1 MKKLFTLFV
10 ILFSLFF
17 LQVAAQDE
25 IPNKDFEQWDNFVTY
40 EVPTYWDSPNA
51 ETGLVNIFEVTR
63 DTVNVYQGLYSARLE
78 TMNVM
83 GIATVPGLLT
93 LGEFTVNFATQ
104 EYTITGGTPF
114 IERPVKL
121 TGQYRYTP
129 QGGDTCSFSI
139 ILTKYDSVSGQRDT
153 IGAGLTKIYTP
164 ASSWILF
171 EVPVFYFSQ
180 EDPDTMNIVI
190 FSSLP
195 TSPVI
200 GTVLIVDALE
210 INVGVG
216 VGEHGI
222 VKDVTM
228 SFDPYQNQL
237 VINFTKPSAG
247 QASVNIYNATG
258 QVLLKG
264 RLTTATGHQSINM
277 GSYPQGLYV
286 IEVISG
292 TERVIQ
298 KILR

>member
-1 MKKLFTLFV
+1 MKKLFTLCL

-17 LQVAAQDE
+17 LQVAAQDD
-25 IPNKDFEQWDNFVTY
+25 IPNKDFEQWDNFDTY

-63 DTVNVYQGLYSARLE
+63 DTVTVYQGLYSARLE

-104 EYTITGGTPF
+104 EFSITGGTPF
-114 IERPVKL
+114 TERPVKL
-121 TGQYRYTP
+121 TGHYRYAP
-129 QGGDTCSFSI
+129 QGGDACSFSI
-139 ILTKYDSVSGQRDT
+139 ALTKYNSVSGQRDT
-153 IGAGLTKIYTP
+153 IGAGLTVINTS
-164 ASSWILF
+164 AGSWTLF

-180 EDPDTMNIVI
+180 EDPDSMNIVI
-190 FSSLP
+190 FSSPP
-195 TSPVI
+195 TNPVI
-200 GTVLIVDALE
+200 GSVLIVDALE
-210 INVGVG
+210 INLGVG
-216 VGEHGI
+216 VGEHG
-222 VKDVTM
+222 VVRDVTM

-237 VINFTKPSAG
+237 VINFTGPSAG
-247 QASVNIYNATG
+247 QVLVSIYNATG

-264 RLTTATGHQSINM
+264 QLMTATGHQSINM
-277 GSYPQGLYV
+277 GRYPQGLYV

-292 TERVIQ
+292 TERIIQ